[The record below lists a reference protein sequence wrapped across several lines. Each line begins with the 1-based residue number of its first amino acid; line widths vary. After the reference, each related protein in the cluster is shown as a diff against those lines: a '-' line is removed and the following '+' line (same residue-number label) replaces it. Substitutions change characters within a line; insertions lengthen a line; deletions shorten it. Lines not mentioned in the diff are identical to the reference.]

1 MKLLANEN
9 IPLAS
14 VQFLRSC
21 GLDIKAF
28 GQEFSGISDQEVIQL
43 AIEEERTIITF
54 DRDYGELIFKH
65 GYRPPFGVIY
75 LRWKTFKPVEPGKYL
90 ISIIQKSQIDFSYA
104 LTVIDE
110 DSIRQRKYRTNG

>member
-1 MKLLANEN
+1 MQLLANEN

-14 VQFLRSC
+14 VKYLRSC
-21 GLDIKAF
+21 GLDIKAV

-65 GYRPPFGVIY
+65 GYKPPCGVIY
-75 LRWKTFKPVEPGKYL
+75 LRWRTFNPDEPGRYL
-90 ISIIQKSQIDFSYA
+90 LSIIQKSQIDFSYA

-110 DSIRQRKYRTNG
+110 DSIRQRQYKGK

>member
-14 VQFLRSC
+14 VQYLIAE
-21 GLDIKAF
+21 GLDIKSV
-28 GQEFSGISDQEVIQL
+28 GKEFKGISDREVIQL

-54 DRDYGELIFKH
+54 DRDYGDLIFGH
-65 GYRPPFGVIY
+65 GYKPPCGVIY
-75 LRWKTFKPVEPGKYL
+75 LRWKTFNPDDPGKY
-90 ISIIQKSQIDFSYA
+90 IASVIMKSQIDFSYA

-110 DSIRQRKYRTNG
+110 DSIRQRRYQS